1 MAQPAIH
8 PNKEAFIEGVDHI
21 FARWTALEL
30 AVKNGWGG
38 RNSQTKREDMVDE
51 IVNHFDDLVKKKKK
65 PEPSDLEDLLLDIMS
80 EDFNITLED
89 NSAIEVARSICS
101 IFAEC
106 LTGNFTTVDKLRDER
121 DARDA
126 QGGAN
131 SAVQQSHAAGGVA
144 AEGEDSESESE
155 SGSDDDAMEE

>member
-1 MAQPAIH
+1 MAQQALH

-21 FARWTALEL
+21 LAKWTALEL

-38 RNSQTKREDMVDE
+38 RNSQTKRDDMVDE
-51 IVNHFDDLVKKKKK
+51 IVQHFDDLVKKKQK

-89 NSAIEVARSICS
+89 NSAIEVARNICN

-106 LTGNFTTVDKLRDER
+106 LTGNFATVDKLHDER
-121 DARDA
+121 DAREA
-126 QGGAN
+126 QGGAG
-131 SAVQQSHAAGGVA
+131 SAVQQSHAAGGAA
-144 AEGEDSESESE
+144 AEEEDS
-155 SGSDDDAMEE
+155 